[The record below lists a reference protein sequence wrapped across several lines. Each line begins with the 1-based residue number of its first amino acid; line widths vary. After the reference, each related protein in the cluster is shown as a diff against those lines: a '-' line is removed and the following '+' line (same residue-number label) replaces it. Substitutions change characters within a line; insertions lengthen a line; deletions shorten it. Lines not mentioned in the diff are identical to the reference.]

1 MVQSCWNVTF
11 QTGPRA
17 LCALDEQPGL
27 CPPGSGC
34 HGRFCLF
41 LTFYSQEVALRWP
54 QWDEADRTAGVGC
67 DCGQEK
73 VSRVEETVV
82 GQSLLLSAVCGGWRL
97 GRGFS

>member
-41 LTFYSQEVALRWP
+41 LTFYSQEVAKMVTKGSLYSASLDGDIQP
-54 QWDEADRTAGVGC
+54 ISEP
-67 DCGQEK
+67 EK
-73 VSRVEETVV
+73 
-82 GQSLLLSAVCGGWRL
+82 
-97 GRGFS
+97 